1 MRRQVL
7 LPHAWG
13 SGAVGAEGAFTDEF
27 GRTSNRLAVGEGPS
41 VPLCGPPPRRWGGK
55 TCICGWRSRVI
66 YSQHDVAKWV
76 IGGTIA
82 LLLLSA
88 CSLGDL
94 LNPGPTLTIGAIYPL
109 SGPQAKGGEEELG
122 GVRAALE
129 VAQKQGVVGAS
140 RIHLKVIDA
149 QTPDQAVAA
158 VDRLV
163 DQDHVQVIIGTY
175 GSTLAVAAAAEAE
188 ARKVVYWETG
198 AVADDVTNG
207 KRYVFRTVA
216 TGSTL
221 GRTAAQFTER
231 VLMPGLALAPAATRV
246 AIVHTNDFY
255 GRSVAAGEAAE
266 AAASGIGSV
275 TSIEYDPHAY
285 EPAMVVQQVAAARP
299 DFLWDVSYLDDG
311 VAVWKAVLADHV
323 PLRAAVGTS
332 SAFCMPDFQRM
343 LGAKAI
349 GVYAADKPDEV
360 VGAGALTPAARV
372 LLAEAIAR
380 FAGDN
385 HGQAMEIPGVA
396 GFVGGWTLFHDVLPK
411 VHGAATSESVRS
423 AAFTVDVP
431 VGGEINGG
439 GIQFAPPGSPDAG
452 QNRRAA
458 AVVGQWQA
466 GGVMKVVYPSAYATG
481 QAILSMT
488 P

>member
-1 MRRQVL
+1 MARLV
-7 LPHAWG
+7 
-13 SGAVGAEGAFTDEF
+13 VG
-27 GRTSNRLAVGEGPS
+27 
-41 VPLCGPPPRRWGGK
+41 
-55 TCICGWRSRVI
+55 CIV
-66 YSQHDVAKWV
+66 
-76 IGGTIA
+76 A
-82 LLLLSA
+82 LLVLSA
-88 CSLGDL
+88 CSLGNLVD
-94 LNPGPTLTIGAIYPL
+94 PGPTLTIGAIYPL
-109 SGPQAKGGEEELG
+109 SGPQAKGGKEELG

-129 VAQKQGVVGAS
+129 LAQKRGVAAAS
-140 RIHLKVIDA
+140 SVRLKVVDA
-149 QTPDQAVAA
+149 ETPDQAVAA

-188 ARKVVYWETG
+188 AHRVVYWETG
-198 AVADDVTNG
+198 AVADDVTNA

-231 VLMPGLALAPAATRV
+231 VLMPGLALPPGATRV

-266 AAASGIGSV
+266 AAAAGIGSV

-285 EPAMVVQQVAAARP
+285 DPVTVVQQLAAARP

-311 VAVWKAVLADHV
+311 VAVWKEVLANHV

-332 SAFCMPDFQRM
+332 SAFCMPDFQRL
-343 LGAKAI
+343 LGSQAI

-360 VGAGALTPAARV
+360 IGAGALTAAAKA

-380 FAGDN
+380 FAADN

-396 GFVGGWTLFHDVLPK
+396 GFVGGWTLFHDVLPT
-411 VHGAATSESVRS
+411 VHGAVSSESVRS
-423 AAFTVDVP
+423 SALTVDVP

-466 GGVMKVVYPSAYATG
+466 GGVMKVVYPDAYATG
-481 QAILSMT
+481 RPVLAMI

>member
-1 MRRQVL
+1 MARLVVG
-7 LPHAWG
+7 G
-13 SGAVGAEGAFTDEF
+13 S
-27 GRTSNRLAVGEGPS
+27 
-41 VPLCGPPPRRWGGK
+41 
-55 TCICGWRSRVI
+55 
-66 YSQHDVAKWV
+66 
-76 IGGTIA
+76 IA

-88 CSLGDL
+88 CSLSDAHK
-94 LNPGPTLTIGAIYPL
+94 PGPALMVGAVYPL
-109 SGPQAKGGEEELG
+109 SGPQAKGGQQELG

-129 VAQKQGVVGAS
+129 VAQKQGLARASSVNLRVV
-140 RIHLKVIDA
+140 DA

-163 DQDHVQVIIGTY
+163 DKDHVQVIIGTY
-175 GSTLAVAAAAEAE
+175 GSTLAVAAAARAE
-188 ARKVVYWETG
+188 TRKVVYWETG
-198 AVADDVTNG
+198 AVADDVTNA

-216 TGSTL
+216 TGTTL
-221 GRTAAQFTER
+221 GRTAAQFTEK
-231 VLMPGLALAPAATRV
+231 VLMPRLVLVPFATRV

-266 AAASGIGSV
+266 AAAAGIGSV
-275 TSIEYDPHAY
+275 TGIEYDPHAY
-285 EPAMVVQQVAAARP
+285 DPETVVGQIAAARP

-311 VAVWKAVLADHV
+311 VAVWQAVLAAHL

-332 SAFCMPDFQRM
+332 SAFCMPDFQKR
-343 LGAKAI
+343 LGAQAI

-360 VGAGALTPAARV
+360 VGVDALTQAARS
-372 LLAEAIAR
+372 LLTQAIAR
-380 FAGDN
+380 FGSDN
-385 HGQAMEIPGVA
+385 HGRPMEIPGVA

-411 VHGAATSESVRS
+411 IRGTATSEAIRT
-423 AAFTVDVP
+423 AALTVDVP
-431 VGGEINGG
+431 IGGEINGG

-466 GGVMKVVYPSAYATG
+466 GGVMRVVYPDAYATG
-481 QAILSMT
+481 QAIFSMT